1 MTFSEKC
8 LRAPG
13 VLETAG
19 RRVKRYHISA
29 IGEQV
34 AEGIQATVRTVNVP
48 EPATFGAALLEARSN
63 ALEAAGQ
70 AADVAVAGVTAGRP
84 SK

>member
-1 MTFSEKC
+1 MTFSEKY

-34 AEGIQATVRTVNVP
+34 AQGIQAAVRTVNAP
-48 EPATFGAALLEARSN
+48 EPATFGAALVEARSN

>member
-1 MTFSEKC
+1 MTFSEKY

-34 AEGIQATVRTVNVP
+34 AEGIQAAVRAVNQP
-48 EPATFGAALLEARSN
+48 
-63 ALEAAGQ
+63 
-70 AADVAVAGVTAGRP
+70 
-84 SK
+84 

>member
-1 MTFSEKC
+1 M
-8 LRAPG
+8 
-13 VLETAG
+13 AG

-29 IGEQV
+29 IVEQV
-34 AEGIQATVRTVNVP
+34 AEWIQAVVRTVNAP
-48 EPATFGAALLEARSN
+48 ESATFGAPLIEARSN